1 MEKKLLDS
9 LGYVGKL
16 GADNL
21 LLAILGIEHLI
32 LFYLKMSD
40 GGAHYKRYWLSL
52 YEAIFFLGY
61 AIFNDIYRFKALRG
75 IILTYSN
82 NFLYI
87 NSTAILLFGIPLLI
101 RISIDIQS
109 LIIARSKTKYVK
121 KDKERRRHDD

>member
-1 MEKKLLDS
+1 MEKKLIDS
-9 LGYVGKL
+9 ISYVGKL

-40 GGAHYKRYWLSL
+40 GGTHYKRYWLSL
-52 YEAIFFLGY
+52 YEAIFFIGY
-61 AIFNDIYRFKALRG
+61 AIFNDIYRVKALRSFL
-75 IILTYSN
+75 LTYSN
-82 NFLYI
+82 NFIYI

-121 KDKERRRHDD
+121 KKHNER